1 MFFYRAANLE
11 PPVLSSRLW
20 KYVIED

>member
-20 KYVIED
+20 KYVIEG

>member
-11 PPVLSSRLW
+11 PPVLSGRLW